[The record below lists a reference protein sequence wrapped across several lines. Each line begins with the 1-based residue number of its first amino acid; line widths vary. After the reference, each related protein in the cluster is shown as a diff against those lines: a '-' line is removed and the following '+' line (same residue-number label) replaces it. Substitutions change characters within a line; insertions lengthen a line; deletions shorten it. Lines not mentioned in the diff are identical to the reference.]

1 MVIIFTG
8 ASCPRSERGNMER
21 YKIIVADNLRN
32 IIQGTLTMDCD
43 PTTQLEVLLD
53 KLEKYIIDLE
63 RGN

>member
-1 MVIIFTG
+1 
-8 ASCPRSERGNMER
+8 MER